1 MGKKAIPYILLLV
14 LAVAAIAIKKCNNS
28 GNKVSKQNS
37 TTKNSSS
44 ANSADVNRNRGFDRR
59 TSFIEY
65 TEHAKCRMQC
75 RHISQS
81 EVEEIMKDGQIN
93 YRKSNV
99 DATPCP
105 VYALEGVTSDRQ
117 RVRIVFAQC
126 DYKTKVVTS
135 IDLDTEWQCHCP
147 GDDGSASSPLKDK
160 N

>member
-1 MGKKAIPYILLLV
+1 MNKKAVPYILLLV
-14 LAVAAIAIKKCNNS
+14 LAVAVIVIKKCNNT
-28 GNKVSKQNS
+28 GNKVSKQKTTTENNS
-37 TTKNSSS
+37 TSTSG
-44 ANSADVNRNRGFDRR
+44 DVNRNRGFDRR

-75 RHISQS
+75 RHINQS
-81 EVEEIMKDGQIN
+81 EVEEIMRDGQIN

-147 GDDGSASSPLKDK
+147 GDDGSASSPLKGK